1 MFLLYLL
8 AGENERMLYNGNMSI
23 VLWILRDIIMTAAP
37 AALILA
43 ASLYFEERI
52 ADVLPLC
59 MIVLIFVLYPFA
71 VLQRLSASFYAAAAF
86 LAGLL
91 LLVIVRVRRDASWGK
106 DLAARIRRRLK
117 EPGVLVF
124 PAGLVLI
131 LLCENA
137 RIAVWWDDLN
147 YWASDA
153 KSLLYLDGFASK
165 YGNVSPSFGDYQPA
179 GQLFK
184 WWFLSLAPGRS
195 YQEGLLYIAYYVLIL
210 SFMMPLAGAFLPER
224 PLFFPVR
231 ILLGSAVAV
240 LALAAPTVC
249 ETFCCTGM
257 CAEVPLGL
265 AYGLFLFSSCDRRP
279 HRRRWYPCLQLTL
292 LLMFLVM
299 MKLSGILWA
308 FFGVLF
314 LFSIRRYGGKFAAD
328 GQTSGIPAAV
338 RLTFRE
344 RLLLVLLPVLTLGSW
359 LTICLLD
366 RRVSKLT
373 GESIRLAGAH
383 SLDLTSNTAAIIRS
397 YLTAFFLRPLHR
409 AWTFCLDL
417 TPALLFFLI
426 LAALLLFTKKGLLRK
441 QETGHA
447 FVYFT
452 VTGLLFYVILLIC
465 HLTIFVTEEQYLS
478 PDGMVASI
486 ERYGAPFFLSALYFL
501 GMFLAVPPSSETRFS
516 GNTAR
521 PFRRGGRIQ
530 RFVSSAAFVP
540 LLCACVILLCAD
552 WPAVW
557 QASVGY
563 RAERS
568 ADLAYRD
575 SFQDASS
582 QEFLTQS
589 DALWRGMAQLPG
601 GFHGC
606 RILYL
611 RDDARPVW
619 MSNTYISY
627 AASPAAVVFGSVSL
641 RENAQNDAQQVL
653 DTIRTSHAQY
663 LFTETPQAS
672 APAAESTDGH
682 SAGGNLKTIL
692 DPLTADGSYRFCRI
706 YRIDRTD
713 SGFTLTALP
722 AIVPIMRR

>member
-71 VLQRLSASFYAAAAF
+71 VLQRLSASFYAAAVF
-86 LAGLL
+86 LAALL
-91 LLVIVRVRRDASWGK
+91 LLVIIKVRRDASWGK

-210 SFMMPLAGAFLPER
+210 SFMMPLAVALLPER
-224 PLFFPVR
+224 RSSFPVR
-231 ILLGSAVAV
+231 VLLGSAAAV

-265 AYGLFLFSSCDRRP
+265 AYGLFLSSSCDCRP
-279 HRRRWYPCLQLTL
+279 HRRNWYPCLQLTL

-314 LFSIRRYGGKFAAD
+314 LFSLRRNSGKAAA
-328 GQTSGIPAAV
+328 GRQLSASGIPAAV

-501 GMFLAVPPSSETRFS
+501 GMFLAVPPSSGILFS
-516 GNTAR
+516 EKTALH
-521 PFRRGGRIQ
+521 FRSSRIQ
-530 RFVSSAAFVP
+530 RFVSSAAFAP
-540 LLCACVILLCAD
+540 LLCAMVILLCAD

-582 QEFLTQS
+582 RGFLTQS
-589 DALWRGMAQLPG
+589 DALWRGLTELPG

-606 RILYL
+606 RVLYL

-619 MSNTYISY
+619 MGNTYISY
-627 AASPAAVVFGSVSL
+627 EASPVAVVFGSVSL
-641 RENAQNDAQQVL
+641 REDAQNDAQQL
-653 DTIRTSHAQY
+653 LNTIGTSHAQY
-663 LFTETPQAS
+663 LYTEAPQGAS
-672 APAAESTDGH
+672 PETEGTDGH
-682 SAGGNLKTIL
+682 SSGRDLKAIL
-692 DPLTADGSYRFCRI
+692 DPRTADGSFRFCRI
-706 YRIDRTD
+706 YRIDY
-713 SGFTLTALP
+713 SGNGFLLTGLP
-722 AIVPIMRR
+722 ETGH

>member
-23 VLWILRDIIMTAAP
+23 VLWIFRDIIMTAAL
-37 AALILA
+37 AALVLT

-71 VLQRLSASFYAAAAF
+71 VLQCLSASFYAAAAF

-91 LLVIVRVRRDASWGK
+91 ILIIVRTRRDAAWGK
-106 DLAARIRRRLK
+106 DLAARIRRHLK

-124 PAGLVLI
+124 LTGLVLI

-195 YQEGLLYIAYYVLIL
+195 YQEGLLYIAYHVLIL
-210 SFMMPLAGAFLPER
+210 SFLMPLAGAFLTDR
-224 PLFFPVR
+224 RLSFPIRLPVC
-231 ILLGSAVAV
+231 AAAAV

-265 AYGLFLFSSCDRRP
+265 SYGLFLFSSCDRRP
-279 HRRRWYPCLQLTL
+279 HRRSWYPCLQLTL
-292 LLMFLVM
+292 LLMFLDM

-314 LFSIRRYGGKFAAD
+314 LVSLRRNSGKTAA
-328 GQTSGIPAAV
+328 GRQPSASGMPAAAH
-338 RLTFRE
+338 LTLRE
-344 RLLLVLLPVLTLGSW
+344 RLLLILLPVLTLESW
-359 LTICLLD
+359 LAICLLN

-383 SLDLTSNTAAIIRS
+383 SLNLTSNTAAIIRS

-426 LAALLLFTKKGLLRK
+426 LAAVLLFTKKGLLRK
-441 QETGHA
+441 QETGHP
-447 FVYFT
+447 FLYFA
-452 VTGLLFYVILLIC
+452 VTGLLFYVVLLIC

-501 GMFLAVPPSSETRFS
+501 GMFLAVPSSSGTLFS
-516 GNTAR
+516 GKAALL
-521 PFRRGGRIQ
+521 FRRSARMQ

-540 LLCACVILLCAD
+540 LLCAMAVVLCAD

-582 QEFLTQS
+582 REFLTQS
-589 DALWRGMAQLPG
+589 DALWRGLTEQPG

-619 MSNTYISY
+619 MGNTYISY
-627 AASPAAVVFGSVSL
+627 AASPAAVIFGSVSL
-641 RENAQNDAQQVL
+641 REDAQNNAQQLL
-653 DTIRTSHAQY
+653 DTIGTSHAQY
-663 LFTETPQAS
+663 LYTEAPQGTSPETAD
-672 APAAESTDGH
+672 TDAH
-682 SAGGNLKTIL
+682 SAGGNLKTVL

-706 YRIDRTD
+706 YRIDYSG

-722 AIVPIMRR
+722 ETGR